1 MADGPV
7 NSNPTTP
14 PDFLL
19 RAVSRLLR
27 PLVRMLIANG
37 VTFPML
43 AELLKRLYVTV
54 AAEELSGEGSAS
66 DSRISLATRVHRKDV
81 KRLREEGGT
90 ASLPPAMATLG
101 AQIVGHWLAA
111 PEYTAK
117 DGTPLVLP
125 RQAEA
130 GQPGFDMMV
139 TSLSKDV
146 RPRAVL
152 DELLHQDVVSITA
165 DKQVKLNLQAFIP
178 RRDFEDMAYYFG
190 RNLHDHMAASS
201 HNLTGGSPA
210 LLERSVC
217 YNGLTAASVGKL
229 AGLSEKIGMT
239 ALVEVNRQAHE
250 LSEQDKDREDATERM
265 NFGLYFYREDQG
277 EPQDE

>member
-1 MADGPV
+1 MADGPI
-7 NSNPTTP
+7 NNNPTTP

-19 RAVSRLLR
+19 RAVSRILR
-27 PLVRMLIANG
+27 PLVRMLIAYG

-54 AAEELSGEGSAS
+54 AAGELSNEGSVS

-81 KRLREEGGT
+81 KRLREEGGDMP
-90 ASLPPAMATLG
+90 LPPTMATLG

-111 PEYTAK
+111 PEYTGK

-125 RQAEA
+125 RQARA
-130 GQPGFDMMV
+130 GQPSFDMMV

-152 DELLHQDVVSITA
+152 DELLHQEVVSMTA
-165 DKQVKLNLQAFIP
+165 DKQVKLNLRAFIP

-190 RNLHDHMAASS
+190 RNLHDHIAAGS
-201 HNLTGGSPA
+201 HNLTGDGPA

-217 YNGLTAASVGKL
+217 YNGLTPASVDKL
-229 AGLSEKIGMT
+229 ARISEEIGMA
-239 ALVEVNRQAHE
+239 ALVEINRQAHE
-250 LSEQDKDREDATERM
+250 LSQQDKDRKDATERM
-265 NFGLYFYREDQG
+265 NFGLYFYQEDQG